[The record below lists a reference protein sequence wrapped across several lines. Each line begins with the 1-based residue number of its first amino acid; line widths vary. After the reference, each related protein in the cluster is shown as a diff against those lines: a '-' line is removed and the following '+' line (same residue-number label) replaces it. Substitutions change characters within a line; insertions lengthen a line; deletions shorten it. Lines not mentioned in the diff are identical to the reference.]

1 MAEELEQNKE
11 HGIAV
16 KTETDE
22 FYLCGRP
29 CELSAFSFVPTQR
42 HDPPERTA
50 FNSRKPENPNKTYDR
65 LFRKPT
71 EYNNKLHRDD
81 REHAKSRGL
90 TVNNEEKIKPVPTLS
105 SSEYGHRLQMFADHP
120 DRKHVRI
127 AHVKTEFYRRN
138 GVGASWLDSIYRT
151 FFNTAYIT

>member
-1 MAEELEQNKE
+1 MAEELDQNRE
-11 HGIAV
+11 HGLAV
-16 KTETDE
+16 KTGTDD
-22 FYLCGRP
+22 FYLQGRP

-42 HDPPERTA
+42 LEPSERTV
-50 FNSRKPENPNKTYDR
+50 FNSRKPDNPNKTFDR
-65 LFRKPT
+65 LFRK
-71 EYNNKLHRDD
+71 ENGYNNKLHRDD

-90 TVNNEEKIKPVPTLS
+90 TVNTEEKDKEVPTLS

-138 GVGASWLDSIYRT
+138 GIEGTS
-151 FFNTAYIT
+151 